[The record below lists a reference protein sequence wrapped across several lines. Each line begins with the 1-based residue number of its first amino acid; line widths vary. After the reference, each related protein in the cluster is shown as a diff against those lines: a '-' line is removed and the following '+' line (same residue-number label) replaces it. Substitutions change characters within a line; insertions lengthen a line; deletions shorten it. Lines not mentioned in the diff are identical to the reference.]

1 MHYRTTHLVLLLAL
15 SLLSQAPA
23 APTADRATANW
34 PRFRGP
40 NGAGVSADK
49 DVPQKW
55 DGKENVLWKT
65 TLPGEGNSSPIVWG
79 DRLFIQSATDKQRL
93 LLCVDVTSGEIIW
106 QQAVPGKTS
115 KKHPKN
121 TLASSTPTT
130 DGERVYAAF
139 WDGSNLLL
147 HAYDFKGN
155 PLWSHDL
162 GEYVSQHGVG
172 QSPIVCGDKVILV
185 NDNDQ
190 SAAVLAFEAKSGK
203 PAWQADRK
211 SYRACYSTPVLHE
224 KEKGVTEL
232 IVWSTAG
239 ATSYD
244 PKDGAENWHWMW
256 TPAKDPLRTVSSPVL
271 GEGLVLGGGGEGPNG
286 VRITV
291 AVKLGGKGD
300 VSKTNLAWEQKS
312 DFPYV
317 SCLLISGDYV
327 YFVNDAGFAHCRSL
341 KDGEKVWSER
351 LSGVFSSS
359 PVLIDGKI
367 YATNEDGVTYVFAAA
382 PKYKLHEKNP
392 LGEPVMATPA
402 VADGKIYMRSKEH
415 LFCIGKKK

>member
-1 MHYRTTHLVLLLAL
+1 MCKTLTVIVVLGLLAV
-15 SLLSQAPA
+15 APLPA
-23 APTADRATANW
+23 QEVGVKPGPEHAFLKESEGDWDATVKSMGGESKGTMSYKSAL
-34 PRFRGP
+34 
-40 NGAGVSADK
+40 NGLWMLEHFKAELG
-49 DVPQKW
+49 
-55 DGKENVLWKT
+55 GK
-65 TLPGEGNSSPIVWG
+65 
-79 DRLFIQSATDKQRL
+79 
-93 LLCVDVTSGEIIW
+93 
-106 QQAVPGKTS
+106 
-115 KKHPKN
+115 
-121 TLASSTPTT
+121 
-130 DGERVYAAF
+130 
-139 WDGSNLLL
+139 
-147 HAYDFKGN
+147 
-155 PLWSHDL
+155 
-162 GEYVSQHGVG
+162 
-172 QSPIVCGDKVILV
+172 
-185 NDNDQ
+185 
-190 SAAVLAFEAKSGK
+190 AFEG
-203 PAWQADRK
+203 
-211 SYRACYSTPVLHE
+211 H
-224 KEKGVTEL
+224 
-232 IVWSTAG
+232 G

-271 GEGLVLGGGGEGPNG
+271 GVGLVLGGGGEGPNG

>member
-1 MHYRTTHLVLLLAL
+1 MHYRTTHLVLLLAFTL
-15 SLLSQAPA
+15 FSQAEA
-23 APTADRATANW
+23 APTTDKATANW

-40 NGAGVSADK
+40 NGVGVSADK

-172 QSPIVCGDKVILV
+172 QSPIVCGDKVIL
-185 NDNDQ
+185 
-190 SAAVLAFEAKSGK
+190 
-203 PAWQADRK
+203 
-211 SYRACYSTPVLHE
+211 
-224 KEKGVTEL
+224 
-232 IVWSTAG
+232 
-239 ATSYD
+239 
-244 PKDGAENWHWMW
+244 
-256 TPAKDPLRTVSSPVL
+256 
-271 GEGLVLGGGGEGPNG
+271 
-286 VRITV
+286 
-291 AVKLGGKGD
+291 
-300 VSKTNLAWEQKS
+300 
-312 DFPYV
+312 
-317 SCLLISGDYV
+317 
-327 YFVNDAGFAHCRSL
+327 
-341 KDGEKVWSER
+341 
-351 LSGVFSSS
+351 
-359 PVLIDGKI
+359 
-367 YATNEDGVTYVFAAA
+367 
-382 PKYKLHEKNP
+382 
-392 LGEPVMATPA
+392 
-402 VADGKIYMRSKEH
+402 
-415 LFCIGKKK
+415 